1 LTDSLFLLAIIC
13 NTAALGMMLGADIS
27 VVRLFFQALLPAT
40 MGNMC
45 GGGLAFAAV
54 YWYCLDSKGN
64 LLAKNLP
71 DVGIKSATDTPNDSP
86 AGSDENA

>member
-1 LTDSLFLLAIIC
+1 
-13 NTAALGMMLGADIS
+13 MMLGADIS

-40 MGNMC
+40 LGNMC
-45 GGGLAFAAV
+45 GGGLLFAAV

-71 DVGIKSATDTPNDSP
+71 DVGIKSAPDTPDESP
-86 AGSDENA
+86 EGSDEGSDENA

>member
-1 LTDSLFLLAIIC
+1 LFV

-64 LLAKNLP
+64 LIAKNLP
-71 DVGIKSATDTPNDSP
+71 DVGVPELKSPTDTP
-86 AGSDENA
+86 AGSDDDVKA